1 MKSLNPQQTAAVEYT
16 DGPLLVLAGAG
27 SGKTRV
33 IIEKIAYLI
42 RKQKIPARH
51 IAAITFTN
59 KAAREMQ
66 QRIKGILDKE
76 ETRGLQV
83 STFHTLGLKIIRQE
97 LKALDYKPGFSIFD
111 AQDSAVLLKELA
123 RKEEVDEDDTA
134 RWQISSWKN
143 DFITPAHAMELA
155 QDNKEAFH
163 ARLYERYQRQLKAY
177 NALDFD
183 DLIVA
188 PATLLQENAAV
199 REKWQQRLR
208 YLLVDEY
215 RTPMRANI

>member
-1 MKSLNPQQTAAVEYT
+1 
-16 DGPLLVLAGAG
+16 
-27 SGKTRV
+27 
-33 IIEKIAYLI
+33 
-42 RKQKIPARH
+42 
-51 IAAITFTN
+51 
-59 KAAREMQ
+59 
-66 QRIKGILDKE
+66 
-76 ETRGLQV
+76 LQV

-163 ARLYERYQRQLKAY
+163 ARLEHLGHPPAVD
-177 NALDFD
+177 AFD
-183 DLIVA
+183 DLVLPKALMWGCLTQGILMADIKLPPSGVGEGNI
-188 PATLLQENAAV
+188 Q
-199 REKWQQRLR
+199 
-208 YLLVDEY
+208 LV
-215 RTPMRANI
+215 I